1 MNRQQLEESAKE
13 TSDYYTK
20 SFIKHYFNKNSSELT
35 KENINEMN
43 SFGLWGMTEWVID
56 NVKQ

>member
-13 TSDYYTK
+13 TEDYYIK
-20 SFIKHYFNKNSSELT
+20 SFIKYYFNKNSSELT
-35 KENINEMN
+35 KEDINEMK